1 MGDCNSCRAKEP
13 RSKARTNKVAT
24 SVQRLHVSKANRS
37 FFCPHFHI
45 TRRVCVLLDPNQ
57 RHQSCAPRARI
68 FTLSM
73 APSCGTY
80 ASGELRGCQ
89 SLNRPTTSTEDMLL
103 SSEEGSGEKLNSHC
117 QRHPVDDTDLIS
129 SDGSFSTEELDY
141 QEHKEMMRDVLKA
154 EREGAPKHFHRRR
167 PSEAEIDLYRS
178 KRKMT
183 TTQEKWNAI
192 TMIPSPLFCLYY
204 VLSGSWVQ
212 SSIAERSDVLRPV
225 YYDTSSQSATPCLPQ
240 SRWHSMPAM
249 PPLPV
254 LAVAVAISLHAPFSF
269 LYHWKFAS
277 TYGILHWSRRLDQS
291 FIHVAS
297 ALVSFATSGSWDYF
311 CANALFNA
319 ECIYRLHL
327 PRVRPRMNQVR
338 IAISI
343 LAYVF
348 PIFWRGDY
356 SLFSQLLIVLG
367 VGGWLFS
374 AYPVGGWSH
383 SAFHIVMCLLPPLIM
398 EAASELPV
406 SEVQMRAASSCL
418 ALTS

>member
-1 MGDCNSCRAKEP
+1 
-13 RSKARTNKVAT
+13 
-24 SVQRLHVSKANRS
+24 
-37 FFCPHFHI
+37 
-45 TRRVCVLLDPNQ
+45 
-57 RHQSCAPRARI
+57 
-68 FTLSM
+68 M

-80 ASGELRGCQ
+80 ASGELRRRQ
-89 SLNRPTTSTEDMLL
+89 SLKRMKTSAEEVLL
-103 SSEEGSGEKLNSHC
+103 SSEEDSDKKLNSHC
-117 QRHPVDDTDLIS
+117 QGQPVDDTDLIS
-129 SDGSFSTEELDY
+129 SDGSFSTDELDD

-154 EREGAPKHFHRRR
+154 EREGAPKNYHRRR

-212 SSIAERSDVLRPV
+212 SSIAGRSDVLRPV
-225 YYDTSSQSATPCLPQ
+225 YDTSFQATTVCLPQ
-240 SRWHSMPAM
+240 SSWHSMPAM

-277 TYGILHWSRRLDQS
+277 KYGILHWSRRLDQS

-356 SLFSQLLIVLG
+356 SLFSQLLVVLG

-406 SEVQMRAASSCL
+406 SEVQMWVASSCL
-418 ALTS
+418 ALTN

>member
-1 MGDCNSCRAKEP
+1 ME
-13 RSKARTNKVAT
+13 
-24 SVQRLHVSKANRS
+24 
-37 FFCPHFHI
+37 
-45 TRRVCVLLDPNQ
+45 
-57 RHQSCAPRARI
+57 
-68 FTLSM
+68 
-73 APSCGTY
+73 
-80 ASGELRGCQ
+80 E
-89 SLNRPTTSTEDMLL
+89 LL
-103 SSEEGSGEKLNSHC
+103 SSSDEGLGKKRNSHC
-117 QRHPVDDTDLIS
+117 QRQAVDDTDLIS
-129 SDGSFSTEELDY
+129 SDGSFSTDEIDD
-141 QEHKEMMRDVLKA
+141 QEHKEMV
-154 EREGAPKHFHRRR
+154 REVIEADNEEISKQFRRRR
-167 PSEAEIDLYRS
+167 PSETEFELYRN
-178 KRKMT
+178 KRKMSS
-183 TTQEKWNAI
+183 TQEKWNAI

-212 SSIAERSDVLRPV
+212 SSITEMSDVSRPD
-225 YYDTSSQSATPCLPQ
+225 YDSGFEAAITCLPQ
-240 SRWHSMPAM
+240 SRWHSMPAI
-249 PPLPV
+249 PPLTV
-254 LAVAVAISLHAPFSF
+254 LAVAVAIALHAPFSF

-277 TYGILHWSRRLDQS
+277 KYDILHWSRRLDQS

-311 CANALFNA
+311 CANVLFNA

-338 IAISI
+338 IAMSI

-356 SLFSQLLIVLG
+356 TLFSQVLVVLG

-406 SEVQMRAASSCL
+406 SEAQTRMASSCL
-418 ALTS
+418 RLIQPS